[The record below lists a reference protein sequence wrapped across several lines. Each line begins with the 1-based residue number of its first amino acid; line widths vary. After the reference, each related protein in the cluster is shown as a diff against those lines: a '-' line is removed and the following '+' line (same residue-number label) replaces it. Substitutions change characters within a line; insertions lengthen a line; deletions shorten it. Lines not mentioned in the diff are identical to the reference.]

1 MLQQLALAFPELDP
15 VAISIGPLVLRWY
28 ALAYM
33 AGLLL
38 AWWYCRRIARRP
50 DSGAKVEAIDDLIA
64 WATLGVVLGGRL
76 GYILFYKPGYY
87 LANPEEILFLWE
99 GGMSFHG
106 GLLGVLAAIGWVAH
120 RHGLRYFQ
128 LSDIVGCATPIGL
141 LLGRLAN
148 FVNGELYGRVTTVS
162 WGMVFPTGGPEPRHP
177 SQLYQA
183 FLEGICVFVLL
194 WLFLRAGR
202 LRQPGFLS
210 GLFLIGYGTAR
221 IVGEFFR
228 EPDAHLG
235 FILGPITM
243 GQLLSL
249 PMVAIGIWFIVRAVR
264 EAPTAVPPM
273 APSAAPR
280 PTRVAKKRK

>member
-1 MLQQLALAFPELDP
+1 MLQQAALAFPNIDP
-15 VAISIGPLVLRWY
+15 VAISIGPLSLRWY
-28 ALAYM
+28 ALSYM

-38 AWWYCRRIARRP
+38 AWWYCRSIARRP
-50 DSGAKVEAIDDLIA
+50 ESRAKADTIDDLVA

-76 GYILFYKPGYY
+76 GYILFYKPGHY
-87 LANPEEILFLWE
+87 LENPEQIFRLWE

-106 GLLGVLAAIGWVAH
+106 GMVGVLVAIGWVAH
-120 RHGLRYFQ
+120 RHKLRYVE
-128 LSDIVGCATPIGL
+128 LSDIIGCATPIGL
-141 LLGRLAN
+141 FLGRLAN
-148 FVNGELYGRVTTVS
+148 FVNGELYGRVTTVP
-162 WGMVFPTGGPEPRHP
+162 WGMVFPNGGPDPRHP

-210 GLFLIGYGTAR
+210 GLFLVGYGVAR
-221 IVGEFFR
+221 IVGELFR

-235 FILGPITM
+235 FILGPVTM

-249 PMVAIGIWFIVRAVR
+249 PMVAAGVYFMVRATR
-264 EAPTAVPPM
+264 EVPVPAAVAPQPPNP
-273 APSAAPR
+273 APP
-280 PTRVAKKRK
+280 AKKRK

>member
-1 MLQQLALAFPELDP
+1 MLQQLALTFPQLDP
-15 VAISIGPLVLRWY
+15 VAISIGPIALRWY

-50 DSGAKVEAIDDLIA
+50 ESVVKLEVIDDLIA

-87 LANPEEILFLWE
+87 LANPEQIVFLWE

-106 GLLGVLAAIGWVAH
+106 GLLGVLLAIGWVAR

-128 LSDIVGCATPIGL
+128 LADIVGCATPIGL
-141 LLGRLAN
+141 FLGRLAN
-148 FVNGELYGRVTTVS
+148 FVNGELYGRVSDVP
-162 WGMVFPTGGPEPRHP
+162 WAMVFPNGGPEPRHP

-183 FLEGICVFVLL
+183 FLEGLCVFVLL
-194 WLFLRAGR
+194 WIFLRAGR
-202 LRQPGFLS
+202 LRQVGFLS
-210 GLFLIGYGTAR
+210 GLFLVGYGMAR
-221 IVGEFFR
+221 IIGEVFR

-235 FILGPITM
+235 FILGPVTM

-249 PMVAIGIWFIVRAVR
+249 PMVAIGIWFMVRALR
-264 EAPTAVPPM
+264 QAPTAVP
-273 APSAAPR
+273 AAAPQSPAR
-280 PTRVAKKRK
+280 GVKKRK

>member
-1 MLQQLALAFPELDP
+1 MMQQAALSFPDIDP
-15 VAISIGPLVLRWY
+15 IAVSIGPVSLRWY
-28 ALAYM
+28 ALSYM

-38 AWWYCRRIARRP
+38 AWWYCRRIAKRP
-50 DSGAKVEAIDDLIA
+50 ESRVKPETIDDLIA

-76 GYILFYKPGYY
+76 GYVLLYKPVYY
-87 LANPEEILFLWE
+87 LGHPQEILYLWE

-106 GLLGVLAAIGWVAH
+106 GLIGVLVAIGWVAH
-120 RHGLRYFQ
+120 RHKLRYFE

-141 LLGRLAN
+141 FLGRLAN

-162 WGMVFPTGGPEPRHP
+162 WGMVFPNGGPDPRHP

-194 WLFLRAGR
+194 WIFLRAGR

-210 GLFLIGYGTAR
+210 GLFLLGYGTAR
-221 IVGEFFR
+221 IIGEFFR
-228 EPDAHLG
+228 EPDAQLG
-235 FILGPITM
+235 FLLGPVTM

-249 PMVAIGIWFIVRAVR
+249 PMVAIGIWLLR
-264 EAPTAVPPM
+264 
-273 APSAAPR
+273 R
-280 PTRVAKKRK
+280 PKRTVTDASSCN